1 MGSVCRSLFDK
12 QYFARLVPDVAF
24 MIGPLEETTVW
35 SKNNKTVDILFLLR
49 SDGESKYLQDRNHR
63 KIRNILNENPHT
75 AQLSFDL
82 VDWDSSEYLDT
93 AVRNPAGPQFEHK
106 VLNEGGKFDYMA
118 MFRGAMAMFSSSRV
132 VITDRLHA
140 SIFAFLLHKPHVYL
154 DQSYGKIRLT
164 REVAFNT
171 STFCQDRDRLR
182 FDQAEDIR
190 QAVRLAVEMLNISG
204 QN

>member
-1 MGSVCRSLFDK
+1 
-12 QYFARLVPDVAF
+12 

-35 SKNNKTVDILFLLR
+35 NKNNKKVDILFLLR
-49 SDGESKYLQDRNHR
+49 SDGESKYLKYRNHR
-63 KIRNILNENPHT
+63 KIRNILEETPLT

-82 VDWDSSEYLDT
+82 VDWDSRKYLDK
-93 AVRNPAGPQFEHK
+93 AVKDPAGPQFEHK
-106 VLNEGGKFDYMA
+106 VLNEGGKFDFMA
-118 MFRGAMAMFSSSRV
+118 MFRGSIAMYSSSRV

-182 FDQAEDIR
+182 YDQAEDIR
-190 QAVRLAVEMLNISG
+190 KAVSLAAEMVKISG
-204 QN
+204 EN

>member
-1 MGSVCRSLFDK
+1 
-12 QYFARLVPDVAF
+12 
-24 MIGPLEETTVW
+24 MIGPLEETTAW
-35 SKNNKTVDILFLLR
+35 SKKKEKVDILFFLR
-49 SDGESKYLQDRNHR
+49 RDKESKYKQYRHLT
-63 KIRNILNENPHT
+63 KIRNILEETPLT

-82 VDWDSSEYLDT
+82 VDWWDNGNYLDT
-93 AVRNPAGPQFEHK
+93 TLKNPADPLFEHK
-106 VLNEGGKFDYMA
+106 VINEGKFDYMA
-118 MFRGAMAMFSSSRV
+118 MFRRSIAMFSSSRV

-190 QAVRLAVEMLNISG
+190 QAVSMAAEMVIKISG
-204 QN
+204 HDLSF

>member
-1 MGSVCRSLFDK
+1 MPT
-12 QYFARLVPDVAF
+12 RL
-24 MIGPLEETTVW
+24 
-35 SKNNKTVDILFLLR
+35 
-49 SDGESKYLQDRNHR
+49 
-63 KIRNILNENPHT
+63 
-75 AQLSFDL
+75 
-82 VDWDSSEYLDT
+82 
-93 AVRNPAGPQFEHK
+93 
-106 VLNEGGKFDYMA
+106 
-118 MFRGAMAMFSSSRV
+118 

-171 STFCQDRDRLR
+171 STFCQDRVRLR

-190 QAVRLAVEMLNISG
+190 QAVRLAVEMLNISE

>member
-1 MGSVCRSLFDK
+1 MPT
-12 QYFARLVPDVAF
+12 RL
-24 MIGPLEETTVW
+24 
-35 SKNNKTVDILFLLR
+35 
-49 SDGESKYLQDRNHR
+49 
-63 KIRNILNENPHT
+63 
-75 AQLSFDL
+75 
-82 VDWDSSEYLDT
+82 
-93 AVRNPAGPQFEHK
+93 
-106 VLNEGGKFDYMA
+106 
-118 MFRGAMAMFSSSRV
+118 

-190 QAVRLAVEMLNISG
+190 QAVRLTVEMLNISE

>member
-1 MGSVCRSLFDK
+1 
-12 QYFARLVPDVAF
+12 

-35 SKNNKTVDILFLLR
+35 NQRKEKIDILFLLR
-49 SDGESKYLQDRNHR
+49 TDKESKYIENRHDA
-63 KIRNILNENPHT
+63 KIRNILDENPLT
-75 AQLSFDL
+75 SQLSFDL
-82 VDWDSSEYLDT
+82 VDWWDT
-93 AVRNPAGPQFEHK
+93 GKYFDAAVKDPAGPQFEHK
-106 VLNEGGKFDYMA
+106 VINEGGKFNYMA
-118 MFRGAMAMFSSSRV
+118 VFRRSIAMYSNSRV

-171 STFCQDRDRLR
+171 STFCQDRARLR
-182 FDQAEDIR
+182 YDQAEDIR
-190 QAVRLAVEMLNISG
+190 KAVSLAAEMVKISG